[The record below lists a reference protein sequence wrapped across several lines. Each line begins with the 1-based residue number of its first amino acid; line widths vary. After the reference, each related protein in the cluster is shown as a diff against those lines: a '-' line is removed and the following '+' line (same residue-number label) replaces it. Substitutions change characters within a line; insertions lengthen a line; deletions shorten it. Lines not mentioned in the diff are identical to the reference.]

1 LPQQEAGNHEYNG
14 WEKVMAGQAVHEE
27 IYTEVL
33 AESPDSQETLKRCRP
48 AERLTLQLAPDN
60 QSEGKVVTI
69 VRDSGERIGYLE
81 QGVGDKIAP
90 ESETGPCVEAMVLLV
105 TDGGLSS
112 KHLRP
117 GRLFSK
123 RTRHC
128 YIKITT

>member
-1 LPQQEAGNHEYNG
+1 
-14 WEKVMAGQAVHEE
+14 
-27 IYTEVL
+27 L

-60 QSEGKVVTI
+60 RKVVT
-69 VRDSGERIGYLE
+69 VARDSGERIGYLE

-90 ESETGPCVEAMVLLV
+90 ELETGPGVEAMVLLI

-128 YIKITT
+128 YIKIKT

>member
-1 LPQQEAGNHEYNG
+1 
-14 WEKVMAGQAVHEE
+14 MACQAVHEE

-60 QSEGKVVTI
+60 QSEGKIVT
-69 VRDSGERIGYLE
+69 VSRDSGEQIGYLE
-81 QGVGDKIAP
+81 HGVGDKIAP
-90 ESETGPCVEAMVLLV
+90 ELETGSSIEAMVLLV

-112 KHLRP
+112 KHLHP

-123 RTRHC
+123 RMRHC

>member
-1 LPQQEAGNHEYNG
+1 
-14 WEKVMAGQAVHEE
+14 MASQAVHEE

-33 AESPDSQETLKRCRP
+33 AESPGSQETLKRCRP

-60 QSEGKVVTI
+60 QSEGKVVT
-69 VRDSGERIGYLE
+69 VAHDSGERIGYLE
-81 QGVGDKIAP
+81 QDVGDKIAP
-90 ESETGPCVEAMVLLV
+90 ELETDSGVEAMVLLV

-117 GRLFSK
+117 GRFFSK